1 MFINNLIRVFTGIA
15 IVLFLTSSSKGN
27 VSYFDKYRELAN
39 ELSAQYEIPSCV
51 ILSVA
56 YLESGGGTSV
66 VAKKLNNHFGI
77 VGDCKPA
84 ISKHKSKY
92 KYYASVSD
100 SYRGFCKLVSSK
112 KFYNSMK
119 GSKDEKL
126 WFKKIAATGYAAD
139 ATKWAN
145 ANIRICQNYCH

>member
-1 MFINNLIRVFTGIA
+1 MLKNNYFSVLVGFVFALT
-15 IVLFLTSSSKGN
+15 LTSSAKKN

-39 ELSAQYEIPSCV
+39 GLSAQYDIPACV
-51 ILSVA
+51 MLSVG
-56 YLESGGGTSV
+56 YLESGAGTSV

-100 SYRGFCKLVSSK
+100 SYVGFCKLVSSK
-112 KFYNSMK
+112 KFYSSMK